1 MIGPK
6 NLDRSTLRNVIAL
19 VWTKVILVLLGNP
32 SLLSASV
39 GPLLLG
45 LPVDAAVAA
54 MCSN

>member
-1 MIGPK
+1 M
-6 NLDRSTLRNVIAL
+6 
-19 VWTKVILVLLGNP
+19 ILVLLGNP
-32 SLLSASV
+32 VLFSVSV

>member
-1 MIGPK
+1 MERG
-6 NLDRSTLRNVIAL
+6 DFGAF
-19 VWTKVILVLLGNP
+19 GNP
-32 SLLSASV
+32 SPCVSV